1 MKDYT
6 VQIPRIIQKSTRFL
20 KWKEENTNNVY
31 LTFDDGPTPEITHR
45 ILEILQSFGA
55 KGTFFCIARN
65 VERHPDIYNDILKA
79 GMAVGNHTYSHLNGW
94 KNRSQTYVNDVL
106 LASEQIKSTLFRPP
120 YGKIR
125 NTQARKLSRLFKI
138 IMWDVLSKD
147 YAYKTTP
154 QQCFSNVKQYAKAG
168 SIIVFHDSV
177 KAFPKLEYALP
188 KSIEFLLEKGY
199 NLNTVLE

>member
-6 VQIPRIIQKSTRFL
+6 VQIPKIIQRSTRLL
-20 KWKEENTNNVY
+20 KWREEGTNSVY
-31 LTFDDGPTPEITHR
+31 LTFDDGPTPKITEKVLD
-45 ILEILQSFGA
+45 ILKSFNV

-65 VERHPDIYNDILKA
+65 VDRHPGIYNKLLKA
-79 GMAVGNHTYSHLNGW
+79 GMGIGNHTYSHLNGW
-94 KNRSQTYVNDVL
+94 KTNNQDYLNDVD
-106 LASEQIKSTLFRPP
+106 LAASHIDSKLFRPP

-125 NTQARKLSRLFKI
+125 NKAAREISKEYKI

-147 YAYKTTP
+147 YARKVSP
-154 QQCFSNVKQYAKAG
+154 EQCFENVKKHATAG

-188 KSIEFLLEKGY
+188 KTIEYLLEKGY
-199 NLNTVLE
+199 NLDCILS